1 MVAAHF
7 LADQLEDGHHL
18 TIFYKLT
25 VNLLAQNSFGSVD
38 TSVIVA
44 LIPPCCGGSP
54 FLPDEDCNPLRC
66 CDRSP
71 VLGLADQ
78 LADAGQ
84 EAGYTGATNGY
95 TGATNGSQRA
105 RGANWPQ
112 LDHWWSAQAIS
123 REPKSKHTLM
133 VAHSSIIW
141 TSCTYWWPV
150 ALFQKPVYTTCVTT
164 QNEDGSKVNAILSSG
179 ASVKLS
185 WEPTANAPFHW
196 SFCPLHHLWH
206 RHTGTLEV

>member
-1 MVAAHF
+1 MLWWKPF
-7 LADQLEDGHHL
+7 LAWWRLQSSP
-18 TIFYKLT
+18 
-25 VNLLAQNSFGSVD
+25 LLWSQPSSWVGWS
-38 TSVIVA
+38 TSGRWS
-44 LIPPCCGGSP
+44 GGW
-54 FLPDEDCNPLRC
+54 LHGATN
-66 CDRSP
+66 
-71 VLGLADQ
+71 
-78 LADAGQ
+78 
-84 EAGYTGATNGY
+84 GYTGATNGY

-141 TSCTYWWPV
+141 TSCTNWWPV

-185 WEPTANAPFHW
+185 WEPTANAPFYW

>member
-7 LADQLEDGHHL
+7 LANQLEDGHHL

-25 VNLLAQNSFGSVD
+25 VNLLLAQNSFGSVD
-38 TSVIVA
+38 TSDIVA
-44 LIPPCCGGSP
+44 LIPSCCGGSP

-112 LDHWWSAQAIS
+112 LDH
-123 REPKSKHTLM
+123 
-133 VAHSSIIW
+133 
-141 TSCTYWWPV
+141 
-150 ALFQKPVYTTCVTT
+150 
-164 QNEDGSKVNAILSSG
+164 
-179 ASVKLS
+179 
-185 WEPTANAPFHW
+185 
-196 SFCPLHHLWH
+196 
-206 RHTGTLEV
+206 

>member
-7 LADQLEDGHHL
+7 LANQLEDGHHL

-25 VNLLAQNSFGSVD
+25 VNLLLAQNSFGSVD
-38 TSVIVA
+38 TSDIVA
-44 LIPPCCGGSP
+44 LIPSCCGGSP

-71 VLGLADQ
+71 VLDQ

-112 LDHWWSAQAIS
+112 LGH
-123 REPKSKHTLM
+123 
-133 VAHSSIIW
+133 
-141 TSCTYWWPV
+141 
-150 ALFQKPVYTTCVTT
+150 
-164 QNEDGSKVNAILSSG
+164 
-179 ASVKLS
+179 
-185 WEPTANAPFHW
+185 
-196 SFCPLHHLWH
+196 
-206 RHTGTLEV
+206 